1 VAHFPGSVIVLEQ
14 HGVVQ
19 VLGKLLSQI
28 AKSQQIL
35 LHGKTV
41 EAISGAYAATSR
53 CRSKAIIITDQND
66 DWCLDWRQWWSRSQ
80 VLLVRRQTVRCVGIG
95 SIPSVGKDPSV
106 TSVQYNIWRPPQTV
120 V

>member
-1 VAHFPGSVIVLEQ
+1 VLEQ

-35 LHGKTV
+35 LQGKSI
-41 EAISGAYAATSR
+41 EAIAGAYAATSR
-53 CRSKAIIITDQND
+53 CRSKATIITDQND
-66 DWCLDWRQWWSRSQ
+66 DCWLDWRQKVEDGLEARKRCSRSQ

-95 SIPSVGKDPSV
+95 SIPSVGKDP
-106 TSVQYNIWRPPQTV
+106 
-120 V
+120 